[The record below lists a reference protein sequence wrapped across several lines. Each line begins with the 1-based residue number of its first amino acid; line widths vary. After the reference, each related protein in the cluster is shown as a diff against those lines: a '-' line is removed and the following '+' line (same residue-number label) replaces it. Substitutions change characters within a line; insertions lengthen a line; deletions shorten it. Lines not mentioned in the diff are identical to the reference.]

1 MKEFVINLS
10 RPEFNTQF
18 EESELQAKQAKQAL
32 QEGPNG

>member
-1 MKEFVINLS
+1 MNEFDINLA

-18 EESELQAKQAKQAL
+18 EESELQAKQAL